1 MSGPSAIALANAR
14 ETLAFWTPLVRLP
27 GIQDVAFLG
36 NESGETSFLTHAI
49 GDKGEAV
56 GLGQWHKAR
65 RANIL
70 AHTGI
75 DVGTASHLDQL
86 RSQHWEMTK
95 ADGYRHVF
103 DELMATDTL
112 TDAVTVL
119 VRKYEQS
126 AQPDRDIPRRV
137 ALAQTWQKI
146 LAS

>member
-1 MSGPSAIALANAR
+1 MSGPSATSLANAR
-14 ETLAFWTPLVRLP
+14 ETLAYWTPLVRLP
-27 GIQDVAFLG
+27 EVHAVAFLG
-36 NESGETSFLTHAI
+36 NEAGEDSFLNHAI

-56 GLGQWHKAR
+56 GLGQWHGAR

-86 RSQHWEMTK
+86 KAQHWEATQ

-103 DELMATDTL
+103 AELLATDTL

-119 VRKYEQS
+119 VKKYEQS
-126 AQPDRDIPRRV
+126 AQPARDIPRRV

-146 LAS
+146 LAG